1 MSVKSVV
8 PCNHLILCRPL
19 LLLPSIFPSIRFSS
33 NESARHIRRPK
44 YWSLAELAKTQT
56 ECWGQPG
63 SSRSP
68 TRGLLRVAQGPSDLS
83 PVSDLSTSL
92 GKLRGGDQVPPL
104 EAKGEGRVGKVPG
117 RAGNRRAGCLMGGNL
132 SGLDFPRKP
141 RTDRQTDT
149 QITERP
155 GSPPR
160 EAKTLTSDG
169 LMNRQTETHS
179 RKLQTRQTGQ
189 LEQLGAESD
198 SGRQSGHT
206 WGPPNRPCAEWGGG
220 AEAAGGRVHRPWGT

>member
-1 MSVKSVV
+1 M
-8 PCNHLILCRPL
+8 
-19 LLLPSIFPSIRFSS
+19 
-33 NESARHIRRPK
+33 
-44 YWSLAELAKTQT
+44 
-56 ECWGQPG
+56 
-63 SSRSP
+63 
-68 TRGLLRVAQGPSDLS
+68 
-83 PVSDLSTSL
+83 SDLSTSL

-117 RAGNRRAGCLMGGNL
+117 RAGNRRPGCLMGGNL
-132 SGLDFPRKP
+132 SGLDFSRKP

-155 GSPPR
+155 GAPPG

-198 SGRQSGHT
+198 SG
-206 WGPPNRPCAEWGGG
+206 
-220 AEAAGGRVHRPWGT
+220 